1 MDLEKF
7 HQSNPPLFLQ
17 YLFGQVSYFFP
28 KNNALST

>member
-17 YLFGQVSYFFP
+17 YLFGQVSYFFFQ
-28 KNNALST
+28 K

>member
-28 KNNALST
+28 KIMP